1 MSSFFT
7 PSFAPLS
14 GEILI
19 YKLELG
25 ASSGHKNERVKV
37 GNHIYIYKYIGN
49 CQKFKAKLHFP
60 RFRKL
65 HVSKFLKFA
74 PGFSTKATMT

>member
-37 GNHIYIYKYIGN
+37 GNHKYVYIYRYVYIYT
-49 CQKFKAKLHFP
+49 
-60 RFRKL
+60 
-65 HVSKFLKFA
+65 HVYHVYNYTCFYC
-74 PGFSTKATMT
+74 

>member
-37 GNHIYIYKYIGN
+37 GNHIYIFISLDDLYWGYMFAYGN
-49 CQKFKAKLHFP
+49 EK
-60 RFRKL
+60 
-65 HVSKFLKFA
+65 
-74 PGFSTKATMT
+74 T

>member
-1 MSSFFT
+1 MKWQQLFCELVFT

-37 GNHIYIYKYIGN
+37 GNHRVCLQVVDG
-49 CQKFKAKLHFP
+49 LTRH
-60 RFRKL
+60 
-65 HVSKFLKFA
+65 
-74 PGFSTKATMT
+74 